1 MQIEQQNGLLLKQ
14 AIKNAHEINDLR
26 ADLASV
32 AVEHDRLR
40 AENAQLKSHIRALER
55 EVVDLA
61 DTIVNLTLIIE
72 PGAIL

>member
-1 MQIEQQNGLLLKQ
+1 MQIEQQNQLLLNQ

-32 AVEHDRLR
+32 AVEHDRLC
-40 AENAQLKSHIRALER
+40 AENAQLKSHISALER

>member
-32 AVEHDRLR
+32 AVENDRLR

-72 PGAIL
+72 PGTIL

>member
-1 MQIEQQNGLLLKQ
+1 MQIVQQNHLLLTQ

-32 AVEHDRLR
+32 AVENERLR
-40 AENAQLKSHIRALER
+40 TENDQLKRHIRALER

-72 PGAIL
+72 PGSVS